1 MTTIQFSEIQSSSK
15 IIKARELKIKL
26 PSMPEQYYR
35 HGWQSW
41 SLAAWTKLSPLP
53 LQKPTIFHPLHVNME
68 FVHDKNPNGSWMGA
82 VEFSDG
88 NILLLGALATD
99 AHVFLVEDQLSGRF
113 EADAGEWFI
122 AYGQEDAVFAE
133 YAEQL
138 GNHLGKIKKNH
149 APRVWCSWYSLYTTI
164 DEIILDKIFD
174 GLNDLPF
181 DVFQVDDGW
190 QVSIGDWE
198 VNEKFPSGMNAL
210 ADRIKSTGRIAGLW
224 LAPLIAV
231 KSSRLVREHPDWFLH
246 DERGGFVSAGFN
258 WGEHLYALDTTH
270 PDVSSWLVALMKQVR
285 AWGFDY
291 LKLDFLYGGA
301 LKGKRYKDMPREA
314 AYRESLRLMRDAMGA
329 DAFFL
334 TCGTPILPAIG
345 LCDAMRVG
353 PDVSNVWESYRD
365 ANLLYNPSVPGTR
378 NAIRTSLN
386 RLWLQPLVHVDPDIA
401 YFETKE
407 NKLSQEHRK
416 LLQDLALVCK
426 FKATSGLPQWITPEE
441 REQLRNFLAEDPKIE
456 KIGRYIFRIDERVV
470 DFTPAMS
477 LPREPKGLEHLWAEF
492 LGWLG
497 NIPFVLLLFKA
508 RDDRALKKR
517 RAGL

>member
-1 MTTIQFSEIQSSSK
+1 MTLIQLSDIQSESK
-15 IIKARELKIKL
+15 IIRANTLQINL
-26 PSMPEQYYR
+26 SSTVAQYYR

-41 SLAAWTKLSPLP
+41 SLAAWTELRPMP
-53 LQKPTIFHPLHVNME
+53 VQKPAIFHPLHVNME
-68 FVHDKNPNGSWMGA
+68 FVHDKNPNGSWLGA
-82 VEFSDG
+82 VEFTDG

-99 AHVFLVEDQLSGRF
+99 AHVLLVENQLTGKF
-113 EADAGEWFI
+113 EADAGEWFV

-138 GNHLGKIKKNH
+138 GNHLGRTKKDD

-164 DEIILDKIFD
+164 DEVILDKIFSGLD
-174 GLNDLPF
+174 GLPF
-181 DVFQVDDGW
+181 DILQVDDGW
-190 QVSIGDWE
+190 QVSIGDWD

-210 ADRIKSTGRIAGLW
+210 ADRIKSTGRKAGLW

-231 KSSRLVREHPDWFLH
+231 KSSRLFREHPDWFLR
-246 DERGGFVSAGFN
+246 DEYGRFVSAGFN

-270 PDVSSWLVALMKQVR
+270 PDVSLWLVALMKQVR

-301 LKGKRYKDMPREA
+301 LKGKRYKDMPRES

-401 YFETKE
+401 YFETRE
-407 NKLSQEHRK
+407 NHLTREQRK
-416 LLQDLALVCK
+416 LLQDLALVCN
-426 FKATSGLPQWITPEE
+426 FKATSGLPQWITSEE
-441 REQLRNFLAEDPKIE
+441 REQLRSFLAENPSVE
-456 KIGRYIFRIDERVV
+456 KIGRYTFRVDERVV

-477 LPREPKGLEHLWAEF
+477 LPREPKGLEYLWAEF

-497 NIPFVLLLFKA
+497 SFPFVLLVFKA
-508 RDDRALKKR
+508 LDDRVLRKR
-517 RAGL
+517 RASL